1 MAESS
6 SSPPHSPPDIFDG
19 LSPPSQPENKWPTL
33 SPASTIQPAQRVPSL
48 PASWKEKLTQKSQVD
63 YTKCREKYEKYF
75 EGNRIHPIPELIKEF
90 QPKTISFIITEV
102 RTRRLAGIKKD
113 TFEELLRAANIPA
126 KYYCRRSFA
135 TWDVLMPSEEQ
146 AAKLAG
152 GNITSKYFRL
162 QPEYM
167 GRRRI
172 KITVCN
178 VPIALNEEVLAA
190 YLIKYGK
197 IENIEKA
204 KSTNGTAHGDY
215 VFTMCLDRG
224 GFTAIPHVI
233 EYEDRAMT
241 VVVEGRKPQCWNCKQ
256 LGHFSKSCPQKTTK
270 TPTTTTPIAK
280 TTTTTAAAA
289 AKRRPWP
296 SQRKHQKINLGTAPT
311 KKRAGPK

>member
-1 MAESS
+1 M
-6 SSPPHSPPDIFDG
+6 
-19 LSPPSQPENKWPTL
+19 
-33 SPASTIQPAQRVPSL
+33 PSL

-63 YTKCREKYEKYF
+63 YTKFQEKYEKYF
-75 EGNRIHPIPELIKEF
+75 EGNRIHPIPELIKEV
-90 QPKTISFIITEV
+90 QSKTISFVITDV

-113 TFEELLRAANIPA
+113 TFEELLRAADIPA

-135 TWDVLMPSEEQ
+135 TWDVLLPSEEQ

-167 GRRRI
+167 GRCRI

-178 VPIALNEEVLAA
+178 VPIALNEEFLAA
-190 YLIKYGK
+190 YLIKYGN

-224 GFTAIPHVI
+224 RFTAIPHVI

-256 LGHFSKSCPQKTTK
+256 LGHFSKSCPQKTT
-270 TPTTTTPIAK
+270 AK
-280 TTTTTAAAA
+280 TTTNTTTTVATAAAA
-289 AKRRPWP
+289 TVAEPNETSKAKTGDSPDKEEGWTQV
-296 SQRKHQKINLGTAPT
+296 QRGG
-311 KKRAGPK
+311 KKEEPR